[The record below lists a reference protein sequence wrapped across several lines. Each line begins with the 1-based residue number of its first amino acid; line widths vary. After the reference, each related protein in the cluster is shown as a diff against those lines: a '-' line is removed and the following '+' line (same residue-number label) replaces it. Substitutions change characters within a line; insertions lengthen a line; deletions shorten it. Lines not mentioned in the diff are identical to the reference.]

1 MSLQNKQAKLKSKLQ
16 TLLSF
21 KDSIEVP
28 KVNSEITTPI
38 FFILDLLSVIT
49 PSLDNVINKL
59 FDDNFKN
66 INQLVKTIIYE
77 NLILNIENN
86 SVDNILFSVEISDID
101 VLELYNKDYRIKII
115 IQWSRKTLSKR

>member
-115 IQWSRKTLSKR
+115 IQ